1 MWGQKVGH
9 DGRLV
14 SACFKSWFMDSNLT
28 FVFSSVT
35 STESHVTLRKLNCW
49 EQKKTS
55 SSGLDFLRQCLG
67 EMLVITRSRWTTQSD
82 AASVDSWLLRLFLF
96 TTHFTICNI
105 QVNIPT
111 YCPLPTSPPPL
122 PQTSQ
127 PPAPLLVY
135 HVLNTL
141 SYSDVTLTKQ
151 SLLSDPRAT
160 SHRKLFKINTSYSEV
175 PQWEYCCCPRF
186 LVLIPVVQKHLED
199 EP

>member
-1 MWGQKVGH
+1 MIVNVRFRNLKNSTVLMWTSTPEAEAASSVGENKARRPVWGQKVGH

-49 EQKKTS
+49 EQKKNS

-111 YCPLPTSPPPL
+111 YCPLPTPPSSPNFPT
-122 PQTSQ
+122 TSSS
-127 PPAPLLVY
+127 VGVSCIE
-135 HVLNTL
+135 HSVL
-141 SYSDVTLTKQ
+141 Q
-151 SLLSDPRAT
+151 
-160 SHRKLFKINTSYSEV
+160 
-175 PQWEYCCCPRF
+175 
-186 LVLIPVVQKHLED
+186 
-199 EP
+199 

>member
-1 MWGQKVGH
+1 MWTSTPEAEAEAASSVGENKARRPVWGQKVGH

-49 EQKKTS
+49 EQKKNS

-67 EMLVITRSRWTTQSD
+67 EMLVITPSRWTTQSD

-111 YCPLPTSPPPL
+111 YCPLPTPPSSPNFPT
-122 PQTSQ
+122 TSSS
-127 PPAPLLVY
+127 VGVSCIE
-135 HVLNTL
+135 HSVL
-141 SYSDVTLTKQ
+141 Q
-151 SLLSDPRAT
+151 
-160 SHRKLFKINTSYSEV
+160 
-175 PQWEYCCCPRF
+175 
-186 LVLIPVVQKHLED
+186 
-199 EP
+199 